1 MAFSFWLAWNVT
13 TRRAVIGISSP
24 VFGLR
29 PGRCGFSRNWKLPKP
44 ESFTRFARFER
55 DADFLEEALD
65 HVLRFALVE
74 AELFEQQIGEFGF
87 GERHRETLL
96 AKRRAEAITRDRK
109 QQCLRRIDVGVRQST

>member
-29 PGRCGFSRNWKLPKP
+29 PGRCGFSRKL
-44 ESFTRFARFER
+44 EVAEAGQLHRLAGFER

-74 AELFEQQIGEFGF
+74 AELLEEQIGEFGF
-87 GERHRETLL
+87 GERHREL
-96 AKRRAEAITRDRK
+96 
-109 QQCLRRIDVGVRQST
+109 